1 MLVKGAIPLP
11 KESYSCGFL
20 CDLLHRVEQKM
31 TEIKTIKMDYL
42 EQAVGTDGMPALSW
56 VIQSDGVCVMQTAYQ
71 IQLSDQADFGQLLYD
86 SKKVTS
92 RESWIGCDSPV
103 TFSEIYDGEIYD
115 ARLEQPGWSTSDFV
129 PDIDQKFHYLT
140 QEEKEALIR
149 DPLKEPYTEEEK
161 MMQRHKAWS
170 YKPHTTSW
178 HTAEIVPFSKS
189 VLTAQ
194 PGCRVK
200 VEGASSKEAF
210 CDTKG

>member
-1 MLVKGAIPLP
+1 MSGLVDENGRCIFGEYPGKLKDVLGIWVEEVDALRPYESNRMLVKGAIPLP

-149 DPLKEPYTEEEK
+149 DPLKNHIQK
-161 MMQRHKAWS
+161 K
-170 YKPHTTSW
+170 K
-178 HTAEIVPFSKS
+178 K
-189 VLTAQ
+189 
-194 PGCRVK
+194 
-200 VEGASSKEAF
+200 
-210 CDTKG
+210 

>member
-1 MLVKGAIPLP
+1 MTFCALSSAKGMDI
-11 KESYSCGFL
+11 
-20 CDLLHRVEQKM
+20 KM

-149 DPLKEPYTEEEK
+149 DPLKNHIQK
-161 MMQRHKAWS
+161 K
-170 YKPHTTSW
+170 K
-178 HTAEIVPFSKS
+178 K
-189 VLTAQ
+189 
-194 PGCRVK
+194 
-200 VEGASSKEAF
+200 
-210 CDTKG
+210 